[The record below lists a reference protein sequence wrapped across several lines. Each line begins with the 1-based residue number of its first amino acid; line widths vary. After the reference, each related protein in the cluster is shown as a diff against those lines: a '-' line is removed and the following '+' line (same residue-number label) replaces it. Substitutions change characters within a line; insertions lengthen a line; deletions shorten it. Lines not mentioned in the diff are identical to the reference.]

1 MSRINDLMMNMLIF
15 EEGHNRRTNHILKV
29 YALAKTIGENENLDN
44 DTMEII
50 QCSAILHDIGIKLC
64 KEKYGIADQVHQQLE
79 APLEA
84 EKILK
89 SLGYEKDFIKRVS
102 YLVKNHHNYNIIDG
116 ADYQVLVEADLII
129 NAFEENWES
138 EKMHKVISKTFK
150 TKTGTELAKRMFPN
164 KLEQ

>member
-44 DTMEII
+44 DTMEIR

-64 KEKYGIADQVHQQLE
+64 KEKYGIADQVHQQPE

-84 EKILK
+84 EKISIQDIIIITMNLK
-89 SLGYEKDFIKRVS
+89 
-102 YLVKNHHNYNIIDG
+102 
-116 ADYQVLVEADLII
+116 I
-129 NAFEENWES
+129 NTSF
-138 EKMHKVISKTFK
+138 
-150 TKTGTELAKRMFPN
+150 
-164 KLEQ
+164 